1 MSNVTEHPQQ
11 GTCPAPFLRAE
22 LFPRTGGHEAGRFCS
37 DLFGP
42 DCCLP
47 CPRTDWLY
55 PDDFETLTTAA
66 SWINVGG
73 MACSVFLVLSF
84 ACLPVERTHRH
95 YLSVC
100 LTLAVVIMQLGFII
114 PLGAKPEQ
122 CFNAITPHDMRS
134 STTCALSGAFLL
146 AGGWCALMWVFL
158 RALALHLQICWHLV
172 IGETFMWGA
181 LATGWGIPAVALT
194 VAMLLSGVSFRF
206 GDTCHLNHSNSLAA
220 FWIPLLVFAGGTVF
234 IQFGT
239 FGYCLQVYLNS
250 LGDDSI
256 PTDDSGPRS
265 HHLGAGD
272 IISPRQAY
280 RRVRRVIELQW
291 RGIAI
296 VLLILA
302 DVVFFAVIFVFMDDL
317 ESSTIKNPPQA
328 RDWLECLAATAGD
341 KNNCLAFARHLVINE
356 ATVMTVLVLLSM
368 NGVCL
373 LIFLGRVSM
382 FVGWY
387 KLARGGDEP
396 SSEFVSADARVFKSP
411 PAYEML
417 GRDREGGKTPEPP
430 IARAI
435 IPRPPPAAKSGRE
448 TTHGSFGREA
458 RYTSPARSFSRPR
471 LPLAKDDGDPAPTR
485 PPPRP

>member
-22 LFPRTGGHEAGRFCS
+22 LFPRTGGLDSAHQ
-37 DLFGP
+37 
-42 DCCLP
+42 
-47 CPRTDWLY
+47 
-55 PDDFETLTTAA
+55 
-66 SWINVGG
+66 
-73 MACSVFLVLSF
+73 F
-84 ACLPVERTHRH
+84 AK
-95 YLSVC
+95 
-100 LTLAVVIMQLGFII
+100 LGFII

-356 ATVMTVLVLLSM
+356 ATVMTVLVLLSVSASRPPTLSIYPADNLQM